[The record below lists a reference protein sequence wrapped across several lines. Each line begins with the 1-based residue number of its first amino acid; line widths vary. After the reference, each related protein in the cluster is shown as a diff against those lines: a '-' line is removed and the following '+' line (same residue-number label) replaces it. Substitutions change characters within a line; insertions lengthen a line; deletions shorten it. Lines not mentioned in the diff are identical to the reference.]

1 MTEAVF
7 RALLDAILAL
17 FRRRSQSI
25 MRALPYDGAKAD
37 NSIVD
42 ALFHEVD
49 EHRRLAH
56 AAGVLFLR
64 GQARKNGGDEA
75 WVPQRQ
81 PYRRSAIRQ
90 AIRETPGGLRRGNE
104 EQVQRVL
111 DRHVEG
117 AARQAVVHAVL
128 DAPRDV
134 GEAHR
139 QAQRVVED
147 LKEFP
152 PSVRREAKKAAERE
166 ALEASRREEQ
176 NRRRKKPEKKQ
187 KTPEKPAAEKP
198 EKPGKPEKTETEAE
212 WRPETP
218 EERRAR
224 RKKALEDAFDKIA
237 DRVGEAIEEADS
249 EPTLREIIHKKAP
262 LAVEDIPD
270 PDRHDK
276 QGRKILKAFAWARV
290 VHPGP
295 DGPCGFCAMLAGR
308 GPVYRTQGTAAFAY
322 HNSDRCTC
330 VPVFTT
336 RSWPGK
342 KASAEYADVYN
353 RAVKRKG
360 LHGAEARTAMDNA
373 LRGTRSRAK
382 SAKRK
387 ERTDG

>member
-128 DAPRDV
+128 DAPRDA
-134 GEAHR
+134 GDARR
-139 QAQRVVED
+139 QAQSVEED

-152 PSVRREAKKAAERE
+152 PSVRREAKKAAEKE
-166 ALEASRREEQ
+166 AREASRREEQ
-176 NRRRKKPEKKQ
+176 NRRR
-187 KTPEKPAAEKP
+187 EKP

-249 EPTLREIIHKKAP
+249 EPTLREIVHKRAP

-276 QGRKILKAFAWARV
+276 QGRKILKALAWARV

-308 GPVYRTQGTAAFAY
+308 GPVYKTQGTAALAY

-342 KASAEYADVYN
+342 KASAEYAGVYN